1 MSLDEYYER
10 LGLPSGASPA
20 EIKSAY
26 RRLRATFHPD
36 RNRGKE
42 ANVEPI
48 FKRIQEAFE
57 ILTGERRPPQAAR
70 TQAHEH
76 PRHHTTRS
84 HGSASGPSQRAGAG
98 WPPSGRW
105 DSYRT
110 SSGAGSGATASSA
123 STTPVRGANRHQPL
137 HIPLEIALNGG
148 DMPIAAQA
156 SETCRHCG
164 GQNTRFV
171 VEPCTR
177 CGGKGQWSD
186 GMRCDE
192 CVGAGRTMQ
201 PYRCPACESRTRD
214 ALRRPETVRVPP
226 GAWDGQRLVVEGAGF
241 PGINGGPA
249 GDAVYS
255 IVVLCGSDFRRDGL
269 NLTAEL
275 RLDFVAA
282 IVGGTHTIRLL
293 GREHALAI
301 PSNVQPGTLIRL
313 SGEGLSDAT
322 GNRGELRFQ
331 VVLTMPEAAAKLTQ
345 EERQRL
351 KAVFD
356 AAAHRTKPH

>member
-70 TQAHEH
+70 APAHEH
-76 PRHHTTRS
+76 PRHHATRS